1 MNSKTAVITGSSR
14 GIGKA
19 IAIAFA
25 ENNYNVIINYNK
37 SENEA
42 VKLKEELLNKGYSC
56 EIFKADVSD
65 FEQAKSLIDFA
76 ISTYGKIDTLINNA
90 GISQIKLFTDITKQ
104 DWDTM
109 LSTNLSSIFNCTQ
122 SAVKNMLHYKS
133 GSIINISS
141 MWGICGASC
150 EVHYSA
156 VKAGVIGFTK
166 ALAKELAPSGIRVN
180 CISPGVIMT
189 DMMKDFSK
197 EDLNLIKEDIPLGS
211 FGTPSDIANLALFL
225 ADDKA
230 KNITGQNIS
239 SNGGQVI

>member
-1 MNSKTAVITGSSR
+1 MNSKTAVITGASR

-25 ENNYNVIINYNK
+25 KNNYNVVINYNK
-37 SENEA
+37 SEEEA
-42 VKLKEELLNKGYSC
+42 VKLKEELLSQGYSC

-65 FEQAKSLIDFA
+65 YEQAKLLIDFA
-76 ISTYGKIDTLINNA
+76 VSNYGKIDTLINNA
-90 GISQIKLFTDITKQ
+90 GVSQIKLFTDITKE
-104 DWDTM
+104 DWQSM
-109 LSTNLSSIFNCTQ
+109 IGTNLNSIFNCTQ
-122 SAVKNMLHYKS
+122 PAVKNMLHYKS

-141 MWGICGASC
+141 MWGISGASC

-156 VKAGVIGFTK
+156 AKAGVIGFTK
-166 ALAKELAPSGIRVN
+166 GLAKELAPSGIRVN

-189 DMMKDFSK
+189 DMMSEFSE
-197 EDLNLIKEDIPLGS
+197 EDLKLIKEDIPLGS

>member
-1 MNSKTAVITGSSR
+1 MYNKTAVITGSSR
-14 GIGKA
+14 GIGKT
-19 IAIAFA
+19 IATAFA

>member
-1 MNSKTAVITGSSR
+1 MYNKTAVITGSSR

-19 IAIAFA
+19 IATAFA

-37 SENEA
+37 SEDEA

-76 ISTYGKIDTLINNA
+76 VSTYGKIDTLINNA

>member
-19 IAIAFA
+19 IATAFA

-37 SENEA
+37 SEDEA

-65 FEQAKSLIDFA
+65 FEQANSLIDFA
-76 ISTYGKIDTLINNA
+76 VSTYGKIDTLINNA

>member
-1 MNSKTAVITGSSR
+1 
-14 GIGKA
+14 
-19 IAIAFA
+19 
-25 ENNYNVIINYNK
+25 
-37 SENEA
+37 
-42 VKLKEELLNKGYSC
+42 
-56 EIFKADVSD
+56 
-65 FEQAKSLIDFA
+65 
-76 ISTYGKIDTLINNA
+76 
-90 GISQIKLFTDITKQ
+90 
-104 DWDTM
+104 
-109 LSTNLSSIFNCTQ
+109 
-122 SAVKNMLHYKS
+122 
-133 GSIINISS
+133 

-156 VKAGVIGFTK
+156 VKSGVIGFTK

-189 DMMKDFSK
+189 DMMESFSK

>member
-1 MNSKTAVITGSSR
+1 MYNKTAVITGSSR

-56 EIFKADVSD
+56 EIFKADVSN
-65 FEQAKSLIDFA
+65 FEQANSLIDFA
-76 ISTYGKIDTLINNA
+76 VSTYGKIDTLINNA

-189 DMMKDFSK
+189 DMMNEFSK

>member
-1 MNSKTAVITGSSR
+1 MYNKTAVITGSSR

-19 IAIAFA
+19 IATAFA

-65 FEQAKSLIDFA
+65 FEQANSLIDFA
-76 ISTYGKIDTLINNA
+76 VSTYGKIDTLINNA

-122 SAVKNMLHYKS
+122 PAVKNMLHYKS

>member
-42 VKLKEELLNKGYSC
+42 VKLKKELLNKGYSC

>member
-65 FEQAKSLIDFA
+65 FEQANSLIDFA
-76 ISTYGKIDTLINNA
+76 VSTYGKIDTLINNA

-122 SAVKNMLHYKS
+122 PAVKNMLHYKS

>member
-25 ENNYNVIINYNK
+25 KNNYNVVINYKK

-42 VKLKEELLNKGYSC
+42 KKLKEALLKEGYSC

-65 FEQAKSLIDFA
+65 FVQANSLIDFA
-76 ISTYGKIDTLINNA
+76 VSTYGKIDTLINNA
-90 GISQIKLFTDITKQ
+90 GISQIKLFTDITKK
-104 DWDTM
+104 DWETM
-109 LSTNLSSIFNCTQ
+109 LNTNLSSIFNCTQ
-122 SAVKNMLHYKS
+122 PAVKNMLHYKS

-189 DMMKDFSK
+189 DMMGDFSE
-197 EDLNLIKEDIPLGS
+197 EDLKLIKEDIPLGS

>member
-1 MNSKTAVITGSSR
+1 MYNKTAVITGSSR

-19 IAIAFA
+19 IATAFA

-122 SAVKNMLHYKS
+122 PAVKNMLHYKS